1 MSKRNEATESVGD
14 EAEIVSSRRDAFKT
28 LAKGAAGALVVG
40 GAASL
45 LAAESASATDGSGLV
60 IGTSQS
66 SQTETRLN
74 YDSSTNLTRG
84 ALTVTDYV
92 PSAPLFVGLPPALYP
107 AMING
112 WAYGRAANGVYAYS
126 GVDNGNG
133 VVGSAPNGVGV
144 LARGATKANLE
155 LKAEGA
161 AGPARAVAHNLGEM
175 VCDAAG
181 DLWVCV
187 GAGNPGV
194 WRKLA
199 GAATSGALHVLPE
212 ALRAY
217 DSRSAAK
224 AAVGATT
231 IVSLTTG
238 LNGAD
243 VSLPAVPAGAS
254 AALINLTLTGTEGNF
269 GFLQAYSAAL
279 VTKPRASVMNWSA
292 PNDNV
297 ANEVTVAVDATGK
310 IKVGLEVNTS
320 HFIIDVVGYYR

>member
-1 MSKRNEATESVGD
+1 MSERTQVTDFVDDDAEVGTT
-14 EAEIVSSRRDAFKT
+14 RRDAFKT
-28 LAKGAAGALVVG
+28 LVKGAAGALVVG

-45 LAAESASATDGSGLV
+45 LTSESASATDGSALV

-84 ALTVTDYV
+84 ALTVTDYI
-92 PSAPLFVGLPPALYP
+92 PFLFFPLPPATYP
-107 AMING
+107 SMING
-112 WAYGRAANGVYAYS
+112 WAYGRAANGVYGYS
-126 GVDNGNG
+126 GVDGYG
-133 VVGSAPNGVGV
+133 VAGVSATGSGVI
-144 LARGATKANLE
+144 ARGATRANLE

-161 AGPARAVAHNLGEM
+161 AGPDRAVAHNLGEM
-175 VCDAAG
+175 ACDASG

-187 GAGNPGV
+187 AAGNPGS
-194 WRKLA
+194 WRKLV
-199 GAATSGALHVLPE
+199 GAATAGALHVLPE

-217 DSRSAAK
+217 DSRSATK

-231 IVSLTTG
+231 TISLATG

-243 VSLPAVPAGAS
+243 VSVPAVPAGAS
-254 AALINLTLTGTEGNF
+254 AALLNLTLTATEGNF
-269 GFLQAYSAAL
+269 GYIQAYSAAL
-279 VTKPRASVMNWSA
+279 VAKPKASAMNWSS

-297 ANEVTVAVDATGK
+297 ANEITVAVDATGK
-310 IKVGLEVNTS
+310 IKIGLEVNTS

>member
-1 MSKRNEATESVGD
+1 MSTHNEADSVHD
-14 EAEIVSSRRDAFKT
+14 EAELGTTRRDAFKT

-45 LAAESASATDGSGLV
+45 LASEPAAATDSFAV
-60 IGTSQS
+60 IIGTSQT

-84 ALTVTDYV
+84 AFTVTDYV
-92 PSAPLFVGLPPALYP
+92 AAAPLFVALPPAVYP
-107 AMING
+107 AMVNG

-126 GVDNGNG
+126 GVDNGHG

-144 LARGATKANLE
+144 LARGATRANLE

-161 AGPARAVAHNLGEM
+161 AGPDRAVAHNLGEM
-175 VCDAAG
+175 ACDASG
-181 DLWVCV
+181 DVWVCV
-187 GAGNPGV
+187 VAGTPGV

-199 GAATSGALHVLPE
+199 GAATAGALHVLPE

-224 AAVGATT
+224 PAVGATT
-231 IVSLTTG
+231 TVSLTTG

-254 AALINLTLTGTEGNF
+254 AALVNLTLTGTEGNF
-269 GFLQAYSAAL
+269 GYLQAYSAAL
-279 VTKPRASVMNWSA
+279 ATKPRASVMNWST

-320 HFIIDVVGYYR
+320 HFIVDVVGYYR